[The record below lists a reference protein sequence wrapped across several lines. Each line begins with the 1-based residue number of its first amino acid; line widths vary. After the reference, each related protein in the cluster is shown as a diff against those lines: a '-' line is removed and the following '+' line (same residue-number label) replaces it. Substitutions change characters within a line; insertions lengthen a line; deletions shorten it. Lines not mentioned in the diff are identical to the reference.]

1 VSTDIKG
8 MEAIANKKER
18 QAHEEV
24 NDPNGLRVEER
35 GEERR
40 AKPGRLGLL

>member
-24 NDPNGLRVEER
+24 NDPNGLRVERRGERREER
-35 GEERR
+35 GQ
-40 AKPGRLGLL
+40 GG